1 MLIEEPSAI
10 IEEQPETIEAPE
22 VVPENEEP
30 VVEEPAGIEV
40 ISVVWAGKEK
50 RGKFYLYDP
59 NGETVEAGD
68 IVLVPSFD
76 QAKNREIV
84 REAIVAEGN
93 HRVDPETLTRS
104 PKKVISVV
112 RRQADVALI
121 EEQKE
126 IADTDPIETNLQ
138 EEPVNTPAPAKGW
151 ARYLPWLK
159 RK

>member
-1 MLIEEPSAI
+1 MEEPI
-10 IEEQPETIEAPE
+10 
-22 VVPENEEP
+22 
-30 VVEEPAGIEV
+30 GIEV

-59 NGETVEAGD
+59 NGETVESGD

-76 QAKNREIV
+76 QAKNREII

-93 HRVDPETLTRS
+93 HRIDPEALTRS

-112 RRQADVALI
+112 RRQAEIASI

-126 IADTDPIETNLQ
+126 ISDIDPIETNSQ
-138 EEPVNTPAPAKGW
+138 EEPINTPAPAKGW